1 MNMFFFFLKMLI
13 DGNGI
18 KSKRGRGR
26 GREKIFENVVLKK
39 VKGTAET
46 A

>member
-18 KSKRGRGR
+18 KSKRGRR
-26 GREKIFENVVLKK
+26 RENIFENVVLKK